1 MSRVVVVNDV
11 KLAVDETGSGQ
22 ALVFV
27 HGGWVDRHAWDG
39 VTPGLAD
46 RFRVISYDRRGHSQS
61 ERSAGRNDLEAHAAD
76 LAALLDNLD
85 AAPAHIVT
93 SSIGGNIALK
103 MAVQHPERVASLC
116 LHEPPMLG
124 LVDDPTLQH
133 TLEQTQHEE
142 EQVRQNIRQGDHE
155 EAARHFFDQLA
166 VGPGTWEMLPEPIR
180 QTVAANA
187 PAWLEESQGAWST
200 TESDELETVTS
211 PVLLTG
217 GGAHPPDYPYPLAA
231 ILDRLASLLPHADR
245 YTFQEAGHVPHQT
258 HPHELVEVV
267 GDFLEQ
273 HPLQ

>member
-61 ERSAGRNDLEAHAAD
+61 ERSAGRNDREAHAAD

-103 MAVQHPERVASLC
+103 MAVQPSRTGGQSVPA
-116 LHEPPMLG
+116 
-124 LVDDPTLQH
+124 
-133 TLEQTQHEE
+133 
-142 EQVRQNIRQGDHE
+142 R
-155 EAARHFFDQLA
+155 AALA
-166 VGPGTWEMLPEPIR
+166 GPGRRSNT
-180 QTVAANA
+180 A
-187 PAWLEESQGAWST
+187 
-200 TESDELETVTS
+200 
-211 PVLLTG
+211 
-217 GGAHPPDYPYPLAA
+217 AHP
-231 ILDRLASLLPHADR
+231 
-245 YTFQEAGHVPHQT
+245 
-258 HPHELVEVV
+258 
-267 GDFLEQ
+267 
-273 HPLQ
+273 